1 MPAPLKAPDLGEW
14 LGITGAVMSGVFGYY
29 MLIGAVRTGEMSV
42 VTPFRYTRLIFALIL
57 GWIAFGEAPDGAT
70 LIGGAVIV
78 GSGSKAAGA
87 ERLPRAMI
95 DGYLGAV
102 PQGQPTLRAALAK
115 RPKVLATVGHLLD
128 PFAER

>member
-1 MPAPLKAPDLGEW
+1 MTLAAVLVL
-14 LGITGAVMSGVFGYY
+14 TSGAGKV
-29 MLIGAVRTGEMSV
+29 A
-42 VTPFRYTRLIFALIL
+42 A
-57 GWIAFGEAPDGAT
+57 
-70 LIGGAVIV
+70 LIGGTSPTLGLSESWRFAPVIIGGALAAIERILASLAGGRSLSATLAVIV

>member
-1 MPAPLKAPDLGEW
+1 MPP
-14 LGITGAVMSGVFGYY
+14 TS
-29 MLIGAVRTGEMSV
+29 
-42 VTPFRYTRLIFALIL
+42 TPTNTIAATHNTHSSTLPQNARRRWRRLIATTSSRKRL
-57 GWIAFGEAPDGAT
+57 PTYRDDGRARSIQNARYANDAAAT
-70 LIGGAVIV
+70 LAVIV